1 MAYDSM
7 SRIYYM
13 KQSAVNRS
21 PDEPGADGAEQLGAR
36 LRALRGRRGLTLDA
50 LAERSGV
57 SKAMLSKIER
67 GATNPTVNIASR
79 VARGLGVSLA
89 ELAGVEERR
98 PALVVPAA
106 RRLPF
111 EDPETRVTRHIF
123 PALAGGALEFLHLT
137 LPPGTDTGDLP
148 QHRSGSETYI
158 VVDRG
163 QLQAYVGDE
172 HFVLGEE
179 DVLYFGGDVAHRF
192 ANTGADECHCFV
204 IGTRGE
210 T

>member
-1 MAYDSM
+1 
-7 SRIYYM
+7 M
-13 KQSAVNRS
+13 KQEAGNGSSGETA
-21 PDEPGADGAEQLGAR
+21 ADGSEQLGQR
-36 LRALRGRRGLTLDA
+36 LRALRGRLGLTLDA

-67 GATNPTVNIASR
+67 GATNPTVNVASR

-106 RRLPF
+106 RRLAF
-111 EDPETRVTRHIF
+111 EDPETGVTRHIF
-123 PALAGGALEFLHLT
+123 PALAGGSLEFLHLT
-137 LPPGTDTGDLP
+137 LPPRSDTGDLP
-148 QHRSGSETYI
+148 PHRAGSETYI

-163 QLQAYVGDE
+163 QLQAYVVDE

-179 DVLYFGGDVAHRF
+179 DVLYFGGDVTHRF
-192 ANTGADECHCFV
+192 ANTGTSECHCFV
-204 IGTRGE
+204 ISTRGGGPAGA
-210 T
+210 

>member
-1 MAYDSM
+1 
-7 SRIYYM
+7 M
-13 KQSAVNRS
+13 KHGPVNRS
-21 PDEPGADGAEQLGAR
+21 PDEAGVGGGEQLGPR

-50 LAERSGV
+50 LAERTGV

-67 GATNPTVNIASR
+67 GATNPTVNIAAR

-98 PALVVPAA
+98 SALKVPAS
-106 RRLPF
+106 RRLAF
-111 EDPETRVTRHIF
+111 DDPETGVTRHIF

-137 LPPGTDTGDLP
+137 LPPGSSTGDLP
-148 QHRSGSETYI
+148 PHRTGSETYI

-163 QLQAYVGDE
+163 QLQAHVGDE
-172 HFVLGEE
+172 HFVLQEE

-192 ANTGADECHCFV
+192 TNTGTSECHCFV
-204 IGTRGE
+204 ISTRGGD
-210 T
+210 